1 MAFVTE
7 KEKQT
12 SLFGEYDVLVCGG
25 GFGGIAA
32 ALAAAREGKKVLL
45 VEREFALGGLGTL
58 GLVTIYLPLCDG
70 FGKQVS
76 YGIAE
81 ELLRLSIKR
90 GADENNK
97 HLAPTC
103 WLEGSG
109 TKEERTAQ
117 RYRVQYNPWYFVGD
131 VEQLLKNEG
140 VTILYGASV
149 NDVIVEEDK
158 IRYVLIDSI
167 NGREAIA
174 VKTVVDASGSAVV
187 CKLAGEDTAV
197 YPAGNVPSSWYYY
210 FSKGENKL
218 KMFGPKDYHGAVLD
232 GALEGVRFSGLD
244 ALENSE
250 MLMYSREKMLEDIE
264 QMKITKED
272 PSLVPVMIST
282 IQELRM
288 TRRIVGAEDF
298 IYANVEQRVE
308 TSIGCIGN
316 WHKCGGGHEI
326 PYGSLFGKKI
336 KNLITAGRITSTDD
350 AGWDLTRV
358 IPACAVTGEAAGVAA
373 AMTDDFASLN
383 VTVLQNKLREKGV
396 LIHLDEAEA

>member
-1 MAFVTE
+1 MAYITE

-12 SLFGEYDVLVCGG
+12 PLFGEYDVLVCGG

-32 ALAAAREGKKVLL
+32 ALAAAREGKKVRLC
-45 VEREFALGGLGTL
+45 EREFALGGLGTL

-76 YGIAE
+76 YSIAE

-90 GADENNK
+90 GVDDHK
-97 HLAPTC
+97 HPAPSC
-103 WLEGSG
+103 WLEGWG
-109 TKEERTAQ
+109 TKEERTKQ
-117 RYRVQYNPWYFVGD
+117 RYRVQYNPWYFVSD
-131 VEQLLKNEG
+131 VEKLLTDEG
-140 VTILYGASV
+140 VTILYGTAV
-149 NDVIVEEDK
+149 DDVIVENDK

-167 NGREAIA
+167 NGREAVA
-174 VKTVVDASGSAVV
+174 VKAVVDASGSAVV
-187 CKLAGEDTAV
+187 CKMAGEETAV

-210 FSKGENKL
+210 YSKGKNAL
-218 KMFGPKDYHGAVLD
+218 KMFGPSDYQGAVLD
-232 GALEGVRFSGLD
+232 GALQGVHFSGLD
-244 ALENSE
+244 NKENSE
-250 MLMYSREKMLEDIE
+250 MLMYSREKMMDDIE
-264 QMKITKED
+264 KMKVTKED
-272 PSLVPVMIST
+272 PQLYPVMIST

-288 TRRIVGAEDF
+288 TRRIVGVEDF

-308 TSIGCIGN
+308 SSIGCIGN

-358 IPACAVTGEAAGVAA
+358 IPACSVTGEAAGVAA
-373 AMTDDFASLN
+373 AMTDDFASLD
-383 VTVLQNKLREKGV
+383 VTLLQNKLREKGV
-396 LIHLDEAEA
+396 LIHLDEAKA